1 VDVMNVISVI
11 GRCWAGRL
19 AGKEAFFPR
28 WTSRHFAF
36 FLFWISVD
44 FVDEPNIIQT
54 HPSPRL
60 LAALL
65 SLEPKS
71 VVTDTLAFMSFISV
85 MNEQVFQAAVE
96 YIAGEQEET
105 QATFLRRKGM
115 KTKSHQIYFS
125 LFMSAS
131 KPEWQQKVK
140 HAREMGT
147 AIAARTPHQRKVM
160 RLALRIFDM
169 RQEEEEEEK
178 IQKHQEA
185 LGKRKTHPPSNEAE
199 GPPDLQ
205 ALQASVVSMTDAI
218 RSVQCHRKGAS
229 KLLAA
234 ERQTIRK
241 WKQDKEQ
248 LQARLLEYSES
259 LVEERRATKNIKRD
273 NQRRRKQLA
282 QLPSSIQKKR
292 NDRANHSLETEN
304 QTLGNELQVTQDRFL
319 QASEKATE
327 SLKEERQIH
336 DQKQEEWSQLQS
348 QLDSLTQL
356 YRRTSECLSFQ
367 TTLVQKEETRRAKEE
382 AKLQEGWQKRDQQE
396 AWNDHSSTH
405 DAAVSVG
412 SMDDGTGRHE
422 LASLS

>member
-1 VDVMNVISVI
+1 
-11 GRCWAGRL
+11 
-19 AGKEAFFPR
+19 
-28 WTSRHFAF
+28 
-36 FLFWISVD
+36 
-44 FVDEPNIIQT
+44 
-54 HPSPRL
+54 
-60 LAALL
+60 
-65 SLEPKS
+65 
-71 VVTDTLAFMSFISV
+71 MSFISI

-96 YIAGEQEET
+96 YTAGHQEET
-105 QATFLRRKGM
+105 QANFLRGKGM

-131 KPEWQQKVK
+131 KPEWQQKAK
-140 HAREMGT
+140 YAREMGT

-160 RLALRIFDM
+160 RLALRIFDT
-169 RQEEEEEEK
+169 RQEEEEEEE
-178 IQKHQEA
+178 IQKHQRA
-185 LGKRKTHPPSNEAE
+185 SGKRKNRPPSNEAE
-199 GPPDLQ
+199 GDPDLQ

-218 RSVQCHRKGAS
+218 RSVQSHWKEAS

-241 WKQDKEQ
+241 WTQDKEQ
-248 LQARLLEYSES
+248 LQVHLLEYSES

-273 NQRRRKQLA
+273 NQRRRKQFA

-292 NDRANHSLETEN
+292 NDRADLSLETEN

-327 SLKEERQIH
+327 SLKKERQIH

-348 QLDSLTQL
+348 ELDSLNQL
-356 YRRTSECLSFQ
+356 YLRTSECLSFQ
-367 TTLVQKEETRRAKEE
+367 TSLVQNEETRRAKAE
-382 AKLQEGWQKRDQQE
+382 ARLQEGWQKRDQQE
-396 AWNDHSSTH
+396 AWNNHASTL
-405 DAAVSVG
+405 DVAVSVG

>member
-1 VDVMNVISVI
+1 
-11 GRCWAGRL
+11 
-19 AGKEAFFPR
+19 
-28 WTSRHFAF
+28 
-36 FLFWISVD
+36 
-44 FVDEPNIIQT
+44 
-54 HPSPRL
+54 
-60 LAALL
+60 
-65 SLEPKS
+65 
-71 VVTDTLAFMSFISV
+71 MSFISI

-96 YIAGEQEET
+96 YTAGYQEET
-105 QATFLRRKGM
+105 HSNFLRRKGM

-131 KPEWQQKVK
+131 KSEWQQKAK

-147 AIAARTPHQRKVM
+147 AIAARTPHRRKVM

-169 RQEEEEEEK
+169 RQEEEEK
-178 IQKHQEA
+178 IQKHQQA
-185 LGKRKTHPPSNEAE
+185 SGKRKTHPTSNEAE
-199 GPPDLQ
+199 GAPDLQ
-205 ALQASVVSMTDAI
+205 ELQASVVSMTDAI
-218 RSVQCHRKGAS
+218 RSVQRQWKEAS

-248 LQARLLEYSES
+248 LQTPLMEYSES
-259 LVEERRATKNIKRD
+259 LVEERRVTKKLKRD

-292 NDRANHSLETEN
+292 NDRANHYLETEN
-304 QTLGNELQVTQDRFL
+304 QTLGNELQVAQDRFL

-348 QLDSLTQL
+348 QLDSLNQL

-367 TTLVQKEETRRAKEE
+367 TSLVQNEETRRAKAE
-382 AKLQEGWQKRDQQE
+382 AKLQEGWQKRDQQQ
-396 AWNDHSSTH
+396 AWNNHASTH
-405 DAAVSVG
+405 DADVSVG